1 MALSSLSSLSQLLL
15 APLQGW
21 AKFYQTSNSLKLLR
35 PSQWSLQLL
44 VYHILPHLGSPP
56 GGKFRFSFL
65 FSFDILSWVRRKW
78 WIIGGIFHP
87 LEFLRITLTFSMF
100 SVFSSPFLC
109 FTRNF
114 IIVTI
119 TIIFT
124 NIIVTVWEVKNNSGT
139 SWWDKAP
146 GATSWCWSRKQQLVF
161 VNEGKHLS
169 EHLHCTACC
178 VSLKV

>member
-35 PSQWSLQLL
+35 LSQWSLQLL
-44 VYHILPHLGSPP
+44 VYHLLPHLGSPP
-56 GGKFRFSFL
+56 GGQFWFL
-65 FSFDILSWVRRKW
+65 FSFDILSWVRPTRC
-78 WIIGGIFHP
+78 IIAEKFHP
-87 LEFLRITLTFSMF
+87 REFLRITLTFSMF

-139 SWWDKAP
+139 SRWDKAP

-169 EHLHCTACC
+169 EHLHCKACC